1 MKLLASH
8 ASHPLLLLLCA
19 AAGTVL
25 GLGPPAWSAPAW
37 GVVYVSTA
45 LLNLVCLPLL
55 VVATLS
61 GLRHLLGLPQP
72 AHRLLMI
79 AIVSATLMLICAMA
93 GILTAQWSQIGGQL
107 DTTDQLTL
115 GHLVMGQ
122 SPAGEAIS
130 ISDDQGPT
138 ENQERWAVP
147 DNVFGTLSSGDLAA
161 VMFCTLF
168 FGLAFTA
175 QKGSLSDSTVNQLD
189 AIYRALEKC
198 ISLVNL
204 ALPLLVL
211 AYAAQIASQWNPS
224 LLRAMSSYLLCFW
237 TVCGVLV
244 ISMVMVLKKMVNA
257 PLGQVLQA
265 LKAPSV
271 LSLVSASPLA
281 AVPAS
286 IEGLSDRLGFSRG
299 IVEMLMPTSAVF
311 LRTGAALQYA
321 MLTVFVAHLYGHQ
334 ISPIEMLTLAPVAVL
349 AALASAGSSGLASL
363 GFAVTVV
370 AHLRLPHE
378 AALPL
383 FAAIHLFCEGPARL
397 LSLLSSCV
405 MTVFVCGGLP
415 VERSKLSQQG
425 GDLQG
430 PVRFSMTRQSVI
442 IMASCVLLSGLLSL
456 ILGFALGL
464 RQFGTNAPASTAISI
479 SATPASKAAQQR

>member
-19 AAGTVL
+19 AAGAVL

-37 GVVYVSTA
+37 GMVYASTA

-61 GLRHLLGLPQP
+61 GLRHLLGLPKP

-79 AIVSATLMLICAMA
+79 AVVGAALMLICAMV
-93 GILTAQWSQIGGQL
+93 GILTAQWGQIGGQL
-107 DTTDQLTL
+107 NTADQLTL
-115 GHLVMGQ
+115 GRLVMGQ
-122 SPAGEAIS
+122 SPAGEVIS
-130 ISDDQGPT
+130 LVDDQGT
-138 ENQERWAVP
+138 HDSQDSWTVP
-147 DNVFGTLSSGDLAA
+147 DNVFGALSSGDLAA

-175 QKGSLSDSTVNQLD
+175 QRGPLSDSAVNQLD
-189 AIYRALEKC
+189 AISRALEKS

-204 ALPLLVL
+204 ALPLLVF
-211 AYAAQIASQWNPS
+211 AYAAQMASQWNGN
-224 LLRAMSSYLLCFW
+224 LLRAMSGFLLSFW
-237 TVCGVLV
+237 AVCGVLG
-244 ISMVMVLKKMVNA
+244 SLMVLVLVKIGNA
-257 PLGQVLQA
+257 PFGQVLDA

-286 IEGLSDRLGFSRG
+286 IEGLTNRLGFSRG

-321 MLTVFVAHLYGHQ
+321 MLAVFVAHLYGHQ

-349 AALASAGSSGLASL
+349 AALASAGSSGLVSL

-383 FAAIHLFCEGPARL
+383 FAAIHLFSEGPARL

-405 MTVFVCGGLP
+405 LTVFVCGGLP
-415 VERSKLSQQG
+415 IERPKLSQADTPQ
-425 GDLQG
+425 QG

-456 ILGFALGL
+456 ILGFAVGL
-464 RQFGTNAPASTAISI
+464 RQFGSDVPASPPISISVTPASTA
-479 SATPASKAAQQR
+479 AQQR